1 MINAR
6 SQAAVHTHTHTH
18 THTLNSSVIVFHT
31 QNNKIKRDKVAMQ

>member
-6 SQAAVHTHTHTH
+6 SQAAVHTHTH